1 MTEGDYVEPKTVY
14 EAKQGDDWDQWHRAM
29 KDEVKALQDNETW
42 NLVRPPTDRDVI
54 PGKRVYKVKLGPSGQ
69 VDKYKARYVAKG
81 FKQVEGLDYFE
92 TFAPTCK
99 PETFRILLQ
108 LSAKQGHV
116 IHQFD
121 VKTAFLHSPI
131 EEEVYLE
138 QPQEFV
144 KRGSDGE
151 KLVCRLNKS
160 IYGLKQAANNWY
172 KELANFL
179 LKQGFTRSRN
189 DHCLF
194 ARSEAEDHTFILVWV
209 DDIIVASRSMTVV
222 SDVKKALEATF
233 HMEDRGRLHWFLG
246 LRIRREG
253 GKVTVDQERYIETML
268 ERFQMDQCKP
278 SRTPADL
285 NLKLQTAQTGDEEV
299 DQRIYRSLVGS
310 LLYLAKQTRPDI
322 MFTINILSRHMNAP
336 TNQHWMCGK
345 RLLRYLQGSKGL
357 KRTYTKEA
365 SYDLVGESNAD
376 WSGDVNDRKS
386 TTGYYFKLNGRGA
399 ALSWGVKKQATV
411 ALSSAEAEYQG
422 MAAAVP
428 EALYLKQ
435 LLEDFGIQQ
444 KRPIAIGEDNQSCIR
459 LCQNPVMHKRSKHI
473 ETKFL
478 FIRDK
483 TEDGTISIH
492 YVPTDKMAADIFTKS
507 LPVSKV
513 ETFRAVLMGADSA
526 QSAQV

>member
-1 MTEGDYVEPKTVY
+1 M
-14 EAKQGDDWDQWHRAM
+14 
-29 KDEVKALQDNETW
+29 
-42 NLVRPPTDRDVI
+42 
-54 PGKRVYKVKLGPSGQ
+54 
-69 VDKYKARYVAKG
+69 
-81 FKQVEGLDYFE
+81 
-92 TFAPTCK
+92 
-99 PETFRILLQ
+99 
-108 LSAKQGHV
+108 
-116 IHQFD
+116 HQFD

-172 KELANFL
+172 KELAIFL
-179 LKQGFTRSRN
+179 LRQGFTRSRN

-209 DDIIVASRSMTVV
+209 DDIIVASRSMTVI

-246 LRIRREG
+246 LRIRREE

-285 NLKLQTAQTGDEEV
+285 NLKLQTAQNGDEEV

-310 LLYLAKQTRPDI
+310 LLYLAEQMRPDI
-322 MFTINILSRHMNAP
+322 MFTVNILSRHMNAP

-357 KRTYTKEA
+357 KLTYTKEA
-365 SYDLVGESNAD
+365 SYDLVGESDAD

-411 ALSSAEAEYQG
+411 ALSSSEAEYQG
-422 MAAAVP
+422 MAAAVQ

-444 KRPIAIGEDNQSCIR
+444 KRPIAIGEDNQSYIR

-473 ETKFL
+473 ETKFH

-483 TEDGTISIH
+483 MEDGTISIH

-513 ETFRAVLMGADSA
+513 ETFRAVLMGADST